1 MRKMVTL
8 LLVGVTVAAWNMP
21 VFAALRPVE
30 LFAPFTGTSVLSKDI
45 PDGYFEPVEL
55 NGVALFS
62 QPANSKRNLILPH
75 LGSLT
80 VVHDRTRTVDLSGQ
94 VSRWEGHVAG
104 HDDLKVT
111 FVKGISGMVSGIID
125 TPAGRVLLGQA
136 GDYILYKQSSSV
148 SSSLPDASKDIPQ
161 ALLAQPP
168 DDKAAAG
175 LNKPAAV
182 AYPMKFNAA
191 ALAQVPI
198 NGEVEVKLPGAG
210 KFHVIHDNT
219 LAGDLG
225 ATTFVGYLKDFGNDF
240 RMVVTYSPSG
250 AQGQIST
257 PYGMYLIKTVGSRQ
271 WLIDVNGSGLRH
283 VVPAGNDGVDQGG
296 KAPTSIID
304 GAAAQAAAAASAVTS
319 TSTAA
324 NQAAPATVASTDQ
337 TRIDVLVLYTPGMES
352 SYGGTAQI
360 ETRVQNLVALANQA
374 YVDSGVKIVLH
385 LAGVVKIDAPDYS
398 SSMDALHD
406 ITNGVA
412 PYSNVA
418 WLRDA
423 YGADLVSLLR
433 PFSMAQGGLCGT
445 GWVGGSNGASMAL
458 YRSQGFSVVSDGRDG
473 GYYCSAYTFT
483 HELGHNMGSVHD
495 RATVAQQDGSQG
507 AYPYSFGYGV
517 ADQFGTIMSY
527 IDPEIG
533 KFSNPDKLCKGQMA
547 CGVAET
553 DVSNSADNV
562 LSLNN
567 TRRYVAA
574 YTSEAVAGVQ
584 MISIAGVITAQ
595 GKALSGVKMNTSSLA
610 NCSATGSNGSF
621 SCIVASDWSGNITP
635 SLSGYTFSPETLS
648 LSKLNSNIADQNFTA
663 VPSKNLSLTA
673 AASPSSSSGGGGAV
687 GLETLLSLVMLGG
700 LKARRRRCPV

>member
-1 MRKMVTL
+1 MRKLFSV
-8 LLVGVTVAAWNMP
+8 LLVGATVAAWNMS
-21 VFAALRPVE
+21 VFAAPRPAE
-30 LFAPFTGTSVLSKDI
+30 LFAPFTGKSVLSKDI

-55 NGVALFS
+55 NGAALFS
-62 QPANSKRNLILPH
+62 QPADSKRDLILPH
-75 LGSLT
+75 LGSLA
-80 VVHDRTRTVDLSGQ
+80 VVHDRTRTVDLGGQ

-104 HDDLKVT
+104 HDALKVT
-111 FVKGISGMVSGIID
+111 FVKGISGMVSGVID

-136 GDYILYKQSSSV
+136 GDYVLYKQSRSV
-148 SSSLPDASKDIPQ
+148 SSSLPDAGKDIPE
-161 ALLAQPP
+161 ALLPQPL
-168 DDKAAAG
+168 DDKDSTRRER
-175 LNKPAAV
+175 PAAV
-182 AYPMKFNAA
+182 AYPTEFNAA
-191 ALAQVPI
+191 ALARVPLK
-198 NGEVEVKLPGAG
+198 GEVEVTLPGAG

-219 LAGDLG
+219 LTGDLG

-240 RMVVTYSPSG
+240 RMVVTYSPAG

-283 VVPAGNDGVDQGG
+283 VIPTGNDGVDQG
-296 KAPTSIID
+296 AETPASAIE
-304 GAAAQAAAAASAVTS
+304 GAAAQAAVTTSAAASTAV
-319 TSTAA
+319 AA
-324 NQAAPATVASTDQ
+324 NQTASATATNSDW
-337 TRIDVLVLYTPGMES
+337 TRIDVLVLYTPGMET
-352 SYGGTAQI
+352 SYGGAAQV

-406 ITNGVA
+406 ITNGAA
-412 PYSNVA
+412 PYNHVA

-433 PFSMAQGGLCGT
+433 PFSMAQGSLCGT
-445 GWVGGSNGASMAL
+445 AWVGGSNGASMAL

-473 GYYCSAYTFT
+473 GYYCPAYTFA

-507 AYPYSFGYGV
+507 AYSYSFGYGV
-517 ADQFGTIMSY
+517 AGQFGTIMSY

-562 LSLNN
+562 MSLNN
-567 TRRYVAA
+567 TRPYVAG
-574 YTSEAVAGVQ
+574 YTSEAVAGAQ

-595 GKALSGVKMNTSSLA
+595 GKALSGVKMNASSPA
-610 NCSATGSNGSF
+610 NCTATGSNGSF

-648 LSKLNSNIADQNFTA
+648 LSNLNSNIADQNFTA
-663 VPSKNLSLTA
+663 VPNQNLSLTA
-673 AASPSSSSGGGGAV
+673 AASPSSGSGGGGAV
-687 GLETLLSLVMLGG
+687 GVESLLSLVMLGR
-700 LKARRRRCPV
+700 LKARRCRRPV